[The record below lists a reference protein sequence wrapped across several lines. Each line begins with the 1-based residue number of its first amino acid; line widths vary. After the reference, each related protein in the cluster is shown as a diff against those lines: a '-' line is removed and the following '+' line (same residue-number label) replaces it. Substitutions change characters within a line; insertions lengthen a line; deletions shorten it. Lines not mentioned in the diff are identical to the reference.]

1 MSRAHLS
8 ATGLPALAV
17 LAILSSP
24 AAAWEVADVA
34 PVLQTPVLTEADADA
49 DADDPAIWVD
59 PSDPAKSLVVTAV
72 KNGGIRVYDLT
83 GALVQ
88 TVLPAPDGRINNVDV
103 AYGVTLGDG
112 RTADLIIGSDRGLD
126 IIRIWTIAAGAEP
139 LAEITA
145 PDAARA
151 FPTRPEGGTTV
162 DNPLDDQN
170 SVYGL
175 ATWKD
180 GDTLWI
186 AGTQRHQ
193 PVVGLFKL
201 QANADGTAIA
211 VKDHEFAVPASHK
224 GQDLTEESDDDPA
237 KDWSTQ
243 FEGSVI
249 DRTTGTLYA
258 GQEDVGI
265 WAIPVQGGEPVLVYE
280 TRGAAGSSF
289 RNEDSVIARDVE
301 GLTIWYGGD
310 GTRYLIASSQGGA
323 HGDAPLADAP
333 FYDSFAV
340 FRLGGTAPEL
350 LGSFR
355 VAASGAMDAV
365 QESDGADVLALA
377 LPGFPNGL
385 FITQDGYA
393 GDLNGLDGEVA
404 ATNFKFVD
412 WKVIAD
418 SFTPPLAVA
427 PEGADPRQ

>member
-1 MSRAHLS
+1 MFRAGLS
-8 ATGLPALAV
+8 FLALA
-17 LAILSSP
+17 AILPTSTL
-24 AAAWEVADVA
+24 AWEVAEVV
-34 PVLQTPVLTEADADA
+34 PNLQTPVLTEADADA

-59 PSDPAKSLVVTAV
+59 PADPAKSLVVTAV
-72 KNGGIRVYDLT
+72 KNGGVRVYDLT

-88 TVLPAPDGRINNVDV
+88 TVLAAEDGRINNVDV
-103 AYGVTLGDG
+103 VYGVTVGDG
-112 RTADLIIGSDRGLD
+112 STADLVIGSDRGLD
-126 IIRIWTIAAGAEP
+126 IIRIWKIAAGDAP
-139 LAEITA
+139 LTEITA
-145 PDAARA
+145 PEAGRA
-151 FPTRPEGGTTV
+151 FPTRPESGAAV

-170 SVYGL
+170 TVYGL
-175 ATWKD
+175 TTWKD

-201 QANADGTAIA
+201 QVNPDGTAQA
-211 VKDHEFAVPASHK
+211 VKDHEFAVPATHK
-224 GQDLTEESDDDPA
+224 GQDLPVENDDDPA

-249 DRTTGTLYA
+249 DHATGMLYT

-265 WAIPVQGGEPVLVYE
+265 WAVPVQGGEPVLVYE

-333 FYDSFAV
+333 YDDSFAV

-350 LGSFR
+350 LGAFR

-365 QESDGADVLALA
+365 QESDGADVIAMA

-404 ATNFKFVD
+404 STNFKFVD
-412 WKVIAD
+412 WKAIAD

-427 PEGADPRQ
+427 PEGANPRQ